1 MISVAYDTC
10 NRLHFLVLL
19 YCSLCISDNKMETK
33 RRFVCCF
40 IDELGRLKYSNS
52 AGFWALL
59 QHAQL
64 SWPSWSV
71 TKNFIYC
78 LRIVIFSSQIV
89 IKPKPLRYELKRGCY
104 LLTLKVPRYLCSVWY
119 FFHYVKWSKNIIMY
133 LDKVCVK
140 KELLLIFTNYF
151 IIFKEVH
158 F

>member
-1 MISVAYDTC
+1 MIVPSKYVPQTLRYVSIYSRGQNCYQILISKEKKLISVAYDTC

-104 LLTLKVPRYLCSVWY
+104 LLT
-119 FFHYVKWSKNIIMY
+119 
-133 LDKVCVK
+133 
-140 KELLLIFTNYF
+140 
-151 IIFKEVH
+151 
-158 F
+158 

>member
-104 LLTLKVPRYLCSVWY
+104 LLTYL
-119 FFHYVKWSKNIIMY
+119 FFSLCKMVKNIIMY
-133 LDKVCVK
+133 LNKVCVK
-140 KELLLIFTNYF
+140 KELFVIFTNYF